1 MPCQAARNSTLM
13 PEAKSFNLKVTGI
26 MKKLFYSLAVLAAVT
41 ACNKEIE
48 QQPAPVVGE
57 GVDFIATFEDADT
70 RVYLGEDYFYR
81 WEAGDP
87 VSVFTGSNHD
97 QYKAATG
104 NVVETTLEYVSTTAT
119 LGSTL
124 SENYAVYPYNAANTI
139 ENGVVSTTLP
149 AEQTY
154 NPAVPTGIN
163 NAIMVS
169 KASGTEFVFKNSC
182 ALVKVNLKVAEDF
195 SALHSVKSI
204 RVLSKSRNLSG
215 PVSVNV
221 AGGDYTAKVDEAS
234 SSSRSVRLIG
244 CETAGVL
251 STEEVLTFYLAIPAG
266 TYAAGD
272 LTVFVATTS
281 ASSTSFNQSF
291 NLTKQYTVNRSQYI
305 EVTATMG
312 KGYDWFEENDDEV
325 IIKEDVI
332 LVDKAIMCD
341 EDNLLRQNFRG
352 HDSYDKV
359 FDIPSGDFSI
369 TGAQLVESGDAS
381 EGPSGPTI
389 TFKKTDAEVFIVN
402 TFTTTTSGYD
412 TTKDNPNTVTVSNL
426 TITGELQANCMG
438 IYVND
443 RTIANGGWGAEYNQ
457 GAFHTVWN
465 DVNVLDCKII
475 PFNSNDKKL
484 GAAVCV
490 YGKAELNNCTV
501 KGTVKSPYVD
511 THYPE
516 YSDFPYYD
524 MAATNS
530 SHTIVTGG
538 EIGSIFGW
546 EQAKFTFGGG
556 AVIGSLYTIGISNSD
571 FGRIVVNDATVG
583 ELTMNPYY
591 GTYTPMLTLSASAK
605 VGTLTFVD
613 TKGELYDSGYW
624 AKVKILTGATVD
636 KVVLEGVGEYTLA
649 EFISTYNI
657 ATN

>member
-1 MPCQAARNSTLM
+1 MPCQAAQNSTLM

-81 WEAGDP
+81 WEAGDL

-97 QYKAATG
+97 QYKAASG
-104 NVVETTLEYVSTTAT
+104 DVVETTLEYVSTTAT

-139 ENGVVSTTLP
+139 ENGVISTTLP

-443 RTIANGGWGAEYNQ
+443 RAIASGGWGTEYNQ

-465 DVNVLDCKII
+465 DVNVLDCQII

-501 KGTVKSPYVD
+501 KGTVKSSYVD

-556 AVIGSLYTIGISNSD
+556 AVIGSLYTIGISTSNL
-571 FGRIVVNDATVG
+571 GPVIVNDATVG
-583 ELTMNPYY
+583 ELTMDPAQNYAPY
-591 GTYTPMLTLSASAK
+591 LTLSTSAK

-613 TKGELYDSGYW
+613 DDYVDYW
-624 AKVKILTGATVD
+624 GKVKILTGATVD